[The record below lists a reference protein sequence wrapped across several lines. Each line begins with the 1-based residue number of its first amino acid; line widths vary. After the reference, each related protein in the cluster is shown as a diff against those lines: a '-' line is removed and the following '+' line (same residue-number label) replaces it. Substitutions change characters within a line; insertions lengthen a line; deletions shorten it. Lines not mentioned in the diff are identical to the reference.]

1 MSLMKSTTW
10 GKGRQLSCSS
20 MSASIPPLASSVITQ
35 MCFGVLY
42 HSWNIRTWAWS
53 RSCTKRTL
61 RSTVKKQLVRVTF
74 YLEVGVCKTSSP
86 SYLTPL
92 ATRSLAVLS
101 YLWMVKNSTVP
112 LLRPLYTAL
121 VCGRDRISPHNK

>member
-1 MSLMKSTTW
+1 MSLTKSTTW
-10 GKGRQLSCSS
+10 GKGRQPSCSS
-20 MSASIPPLASSVITQ
+20 MSASVPPLASSVINQT
-35 MCFGVLY
+35 CFGVSY
-42 HSWNIRTWAWS
+42 HSRNIRTWAWS

-61 RSTVKKQLVRVTF
+61 RSAVKKQLVKVDF

-92 ATRSLAVLS
+92 ARSLVLS
-101 YLWMVKNSTVP
+101 YLWMAKNSTVP

-121 VCGRDRISPHNK
+121 VCSSDRISPHNK